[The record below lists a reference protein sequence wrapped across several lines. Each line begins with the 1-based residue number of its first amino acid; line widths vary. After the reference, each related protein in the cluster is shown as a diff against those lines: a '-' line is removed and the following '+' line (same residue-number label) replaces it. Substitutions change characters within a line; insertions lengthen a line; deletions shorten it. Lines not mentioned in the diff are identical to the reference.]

1 MSKTSEKLNE
11 AKFFLG
17 QVEASA
23 YKYPEFNFY
32 LSAFLSSAR
41 SVLWIMKSEYQEVN
55 GWLPWYENREPT
67 LDEQLLLKRINAAR
81 IRTEK
86 QAPIKAEY
94 RIEVTIPKEN
104 VTDGLQHKL
113 EELIGQEG
121 DLIISEHKGNDGQA
135 PVQEVNQPGVSFIGK
150 VERVYL
156 ILDELGDEDILD
168 VIKNYFSLIQKIV
181 LESEEKFG

>member
-1 MSKTSEKLNE
+1 
-11 AKFFLG
+11 
-17 QVEASA
+17 
-23 YKYPEFNFY
+23 
-32 LSAFLSSAR
+32 
-41 SVLWIMKSEYQEVN
+41 MKSEYQEVN

-67 LDEQLLLKRINAAR
+67 LYEQLLLKRITLPQ

-121 DLIISEHKGNDGQA
+121 DLI
-135 PVQEVNQPGVSFIGK
+135 
-150 VERVYL
+150 L
-156 ILDELGDEDILD
+156 
-168 VIKNYFSLIQKIV
+168 
-181 LESEEKFG
+181 